1 MRAGEHMS
9 VSTLQL
15 DDQTASTRYSL
26 MLKYQQARKD
36 SESIC
41 APLETEDYCIQTMAD
56 VSPAKWHLAH
66 TSWFFETF
74 LLTPFKKNYRCF
86 NPAFD
91 HLFNSYYLTH
101 GQPFARPARGLLSRP
116 TVTEIVQ
123 YRSAVDASMTDLIT
137 SSPDTLWREIEAL
150 TTLGLNHEQ
159 QHQELMLADLK
170 HIFANNPLR
179 PRYRELALPSAQR
192 VSDLRWIAVDEGI
205 YQAGHNR
212 EGFGYD
218 NEYPRHKVWLQPY
231 ALASRPVTNAEYV
244 EFIEDGGYSNPG
256 LWLSDGWAT
265 LQHHTWFAPLYWE
278 RRSGE
283 WWQMTLGGMRP
294 LDPNAP
300 VCHVSQYEAAA
311 YASWTGKRLPTEFE
325 WEVSVADLPVKG
337 NFRDTDQLQPVAT
350 RADTI
355 LQQCYGDVWEWTA
368 SAYVPYPGYRAP
380 AGTVGEYNGKF
391 MSSQSVLRGG
401 SCVTPADHIRR
412 SYRNFFYPKDR
423 WQFSG
428 IRLARDL

>member
-1 MRAGEHMS
+1 MTTLTLKLDDRA
-9 VSTLQL
+9 VSTRNVLILNFEQV
-15 DDQTASTRYSL
+15 
-26 MLKYQQARKD
+26 RKD

-74 LLTPFKKNYRCF
+74 LLLPFQRNYRCF
-86 NPAFD
+86 NSAYD

-101 GQPFARPARGLLSRP
+101 SQPFSRPTRGLLSRP
-116 TVTEIVQ
+116 TVAEIMQ
-123 YRSAVDASMTDLIT
+123 YRAAIDEAMIELIANAA
-137 SSPDTLWREIEAL
+137 DEQWREIEPL
-150 TTLGLNHEQ
+150 LILGLNHEQ
-159 QHQELMLADLK
+159 QHQELMLTDLK
-170 HIFANNPLR
+170 HIFAQNPLR
-179 PRYRELALPSAQR
+179 PRYRDLPPPPVRQSA
-192 VSDLRWIAVDEGI
+192 DPTWLPLDEGI
-205 YQAGHNR
+205 YEAGHCN
-212 EGFGYD
+212 EEFGYD
-218 NEYPRHKVWLQPY
+218 NEHPRHKVLLQAF
-231 ALASRPVTNAEYV
+231 ALASRPVTNAEYLD
-244 EFIEDGGYSNPG
+244 FIDDGGYSNPG

-265 LQHHTWFAPLYWE
+265 LQASAWFAPLYWE
-278 RRSGE
+278 QRDGE

-311 YASWTGKRLPTEFE
+311 YACWAGKRLPTEFE

-337 NFRDTDQLQPVAT
+337 NLRNSDYLQPVAT
-350 RADTI
+350 SDDST

-368 SAYVPYPGYRAP
+368 SAYAPYPGYRAP
-380 AGTVGEYNGKF
+380 VGTIGEYNSKF
-391 MSSQSVLRGG
+391 MSSQVVLRGG
-401 SCVTPADHIRR
+401 SCATPADHIRG

-428 IRLARDL
+428 IRLAKSL